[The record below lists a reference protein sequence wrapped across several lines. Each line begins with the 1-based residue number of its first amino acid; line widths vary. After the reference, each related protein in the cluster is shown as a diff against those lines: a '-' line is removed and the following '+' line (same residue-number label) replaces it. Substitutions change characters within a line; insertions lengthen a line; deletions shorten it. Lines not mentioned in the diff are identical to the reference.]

1 VHTPSKCPT
10 AQPHPQPYLLSCSK
24 GRICRTETNG
34 RQSLNLCYLAIYRKS
49 LLTPTVK
56 LHHSQGGLQAKNRG
70 QFSTSSSST
79 PNFLVLLILSN
90 RGGNW
95 RAVSGLFSKKLL
107 NSIIFTNIRRKN
119 NFSIFFINLFYEMK
133 RNSYDRLR
141 KVVVS
146 GWFVGLCGFF
156 SVCFFF
162 SF

>member
-1 VHTPSKCPT
+1 VFPFLHGHVSIGVAPNHSHAP
-10 AQPHPQPYLLSCSK
+10 LLLYFLISS
-24 GRICRTETNG
+24 
-34 RQSLNLCYLAIYRKS
+34 
-49 LLTPTVK
+49 
-56 LHHSQGGLQAKNRG
+56 GLG
-70 QFSTSSSST
+70 FPFSTSSSSI